1 LADALAKLH
10 PDMSRELI
18 HDVPH
23 DVMNDTKQAMS
34 SSQQLTKCLNA
45 AMVDIEEIKADI
57 EDSKKN
63 KQK

>member
-1 LADALAKLH
+1 
-10 PDMSRELI
+10 
-18 HDVPH
+18 
-23 DVMNDTKQAMS
+23 
-34 SSQQLTKCLNA
+34 LNA

>member
-1 LADALAKLH
+1 
-10 PDMSRELI
+10 MSCEQI
-18 HDVPH
+18 HDVLH

-34 SSQQLTKCLNA
+34 SSQQLTKRLNA

>member
-1 LADALAKLH
+1 
-10 PDMSRELI
+10 MSRELI

-34 SSQQLTKCLNA
+34 SSQQLTKRLNA
-45 AMVDIEEIKADI
+45 AMVNIEEIKADI